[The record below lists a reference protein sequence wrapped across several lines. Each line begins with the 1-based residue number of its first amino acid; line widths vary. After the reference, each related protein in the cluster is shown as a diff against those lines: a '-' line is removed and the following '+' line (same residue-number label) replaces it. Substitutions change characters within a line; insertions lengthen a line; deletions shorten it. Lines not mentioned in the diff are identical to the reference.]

1 MGQLAA
7 EAITLGSGDPQS
19 CFVTSGKSRTLSE
32 HLFPSLGQVRMI
44 QVWTTEHTAF
54 SVCWLPR

>member
-7 EAITLGSGDPQS
+7 EAITLGSGGPQS
-19 CFVTSGKSRTLSE
+19 CFVTSGKSHTLSE

-44 QVWTTEHTAF
+44 QG
-54 SVCWLPR
+54 